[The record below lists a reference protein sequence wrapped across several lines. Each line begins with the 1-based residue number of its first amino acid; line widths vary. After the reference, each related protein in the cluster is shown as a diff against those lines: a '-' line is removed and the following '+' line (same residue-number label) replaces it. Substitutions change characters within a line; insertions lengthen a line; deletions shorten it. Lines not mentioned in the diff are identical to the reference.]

1 MARIRVDAGRI
12 VDWDSF
18 HRVFQEAMGLPVSY
32 AKDMDAWIDCMSHL
46 GVPEAGMTRVGIE
59 PGGVLVIEIAKAI
72 GFRGRCPEQFAELV
86 ECTAF
91 VNHRFEEAG
100 QPPPLAL
107 LFS

>member
-1 MARIRVDAGRI
+1 
-12 VDWDSF
+12 
-18 HRVFQEAMGLPVSY
+18 
-32 AKDMDAWIDCMSHL
+32 
-46 GVPEAGMTRVGIE
+46 
-59 PGGVLVIEIAKAI
+59 
-72 GFRGRCPEQFAELV
+72 LV